1 MAIKDPDGRV
11 PDTAIRNVAIAKDG
25 SYRDDDYAVEP
36 EAEVDLIATIG
47 YRLKSAPLAGFVLE
61 RFTYG
66 RSPQAHDTGFCSEP
80 YTAGFQSFASD
91 AATPR
96 NPSFIA
102 GSNLTAT
109 KARLPLMAC
118 LMKFRA
124 VPPAANPDQP
134 TAAETAAVCNKV
146 AGYQS
151 RLLFVARS
159 PSIRTGC
166 CL

>member
-61 RFTYG
+61 GFTYG
-66 RSPQAHDTGFCSEP
+66 RSPQAHDTGFCSER

-96 NPSFIA
+96 ALYHWTTRPSLA
-102 GSNLTAT
+102 ARTSPRQWLGS
-109 KARLPLMAC
+109 C
-118 LMKFRA
+118 
-124 VPPAANPDQP
+124 
-134 TAAETAAVCNKV
+134 
-146 AGYQS
+146 
-151 RLLFVARS
+151 
-159 PSIRTGC
+159 
-166 CL
+166 